1 MKLRRPAIAFY
12 AGVLLVTLPMFTIFV
27 LFNGPDLSEEQILQQ
42 KIAEL
47 QERLKHAEM
56 LNTERRRDILTLRE
70 NIGMLLQL
78 ADQAHRNNTN
88 ITHHLGRETLW
99 RENLLMNSRSLDL
112 QLPSIHH
119 FLPHLLSNPDG
130 LQPSYKLSKGR
141 TGVTTVLGVPT
152 VKRDVQSYLIS
163 TLQNLI
169 DNMTP
174 EEQEETLIIVF
185 IAEIDYDYVQKQAT
199 EIEEEFHVYISSGL
213 LEVISPPS
221 NYYPDF
227 NKLRQTLGD
236 DMARVK
242 WRTKQNLDFAYLMMY
257 AQPRGTFYVQLEDDI
272 LSKPG
277 YIGIMKNYAYK
288 QLSLKKE
295 WLILDF
301 CQLGFIGKMFKS
313 VDLSKLVVF
322 FVVFYNDK
330 PVDWLLDHL
339 IQTKMCRFDK
349 DSKDCK
355 KQKDS
360 VWLHYRP
367 SLFQHI
373 GTHSSLKGKVQKL
386 KDKQFGKVSLHRPH
400 DNPSAEVHTSLR
412 AYKNYL
418 LSKAYKGETFFWSL
432 LPQPGD
438 NVTFYFNPS
447 IKIEKFL
454 FRSGNAEHPD
464 DKFFNTTVEVLP
476 SDTIEESSY
485 PITKDGYLIVGNF
498 KDTNGVAEGTIDENV
513 GPIKILRLNVH
524 SQSDRWA
531 ILSEILIKPFGNTSV
546 TTNR

>member
-1 MKLRRPAIAFY
+1 MYGNPIICTVKPALKGPAQS
-12 AGVLLVTLPMFTIFV
+12 GHLTQVVTLAAFI
-27 LFNGPDLSEEQILQQ
+27 LIDLSEEQILQQ

-47 QERLKHAEM
+47 QERLRHAEM
-56 LNTERRRDILTLRE
+56 LNIERRRDILALRE
-70 NIGMLLQL
+70 NIGMLIQL
-78 ADQAHRNNTN
+78 ADQPHRNNTN
-88 ITHHLGRETLW
+88 FTHHLGRETLW

-130 LQPSYKLSKGR
+130 LQPSFKLSRGR
-141 TGVTTVLGVPT
+141 TGATVVLGVPT

-185 IAEIDYDYVQKQAT
+185 IAETDYDYVQKQAT
-199 EIEEEFHVYISSGL
+199 EIEEEFHLYTSSGL
-213 LEVISPPS
+213 LEIISPPS

-288 QLSLKKE
+288 QLTLKKE

-301 CQLGFIGKMFKS
+301 CQLGFIGK
-313 VDLSKLVVF
+313 LSLKL
-322 FVVFYNDK
+322 
-330 PVDWLLDHL
+330 
-339 IQTKMCRFDK
+339 RFNCFIIY
-349 DSKDCK
+349 DCK

-367 SLFQHI
+367 SLFQHV

-400 DNPSAEVHTSLR
+400 DNPPAEVHTSLR

-464 DKFFNTTVEVLP
+464 DKFFNTTVEILP
-476 SDTIEESSY
+476 SEILEDNSY
-485 PITKDGYLIVGNF
+485 PVTRDGYLIVGSF
-498 KDTNGVAEGTIDENV
+498 KDSNGVAEGTLNTNI
-513 GPIKILRLNVH
+513 GPIKVLRLNVH
-524 SQSDRWA
+524 TQSDRWA
-531 ILSEILIKPFGNTSV
+531 ILSEILIKPFGNTSE
-546 TTNR
+546 TTSR